1 MTGSPLNH
9 GTPTDDRSVR
19 STRTILVTGFGPF
32 PGAPF
37 NPTGPLVRRLSRK
50 RLPALADVR
59 IVPHIFTTSYACVD
73 GELPM
78 LIARH
83 RPDALLMFG
92 LATRSRHVRIE
103 TLARNTLS
111 AMPDAYGRVA
121 AASQIDAEAQ
131 GFRSICA
138 PDDDLLQAAR
148 RGRIPARLS
157 RDAGGY
163 LCNYL
168 YWRALEAAESP
179 EGPQFAAFI
188 HIPDSRFAGVNG
200 RRRRNFVF
208 GDLVRTGDH
217 LLRALITAL
226 PAQR

>member
-37 NPTGPLVRRLSRK
+37 NPTGPLVQRLARK
-50 RLPALADVR
+50 RHPVLANVR
-59 IVPHIFTTSYACVD
+59 IVPHVFTTSYECVD
-73 GELPM
+73 GELPA

-111 AMPDAYGRVA
+111 AIPDASGCVA
-121 AASQIDAEAQ
+121 ADFQIDAGAQ
-131 GFRSICA
+131 GSRPICA
-138 PDDDLLQAAR
+138 PDGDLLQAAR

-168 YWRALEAAESP
+168 YWRALEAAASA
-179 EGPQFAAFI
+179 EGPRLAAFI
-188 HIPDSRFAGVNG
+188 HVPDSRSTAIKG
-200 RRRRNFVF
+200 RARRNFVF
-208 GDLVRTGDH
+208 GDLVRAGEH
-217 LLRALITAL
+217 LVRALAAAL
-226 PAQR
+226 GARH

>member
-37 NPTGPLVRRLSRK
+37 NPTGPLVGRLSRK
-50 RLPALADVR
+50 RHPALANVR
-59 IVPHIFTTSYACVD
+59 IVPHIFTTSYECVD
-73 GELPM
+73 GELPA

-83 RPDALLMFG
+83 RPEALLMFG

-111 AMPDAYGRVA
+111 AIPDASGRVA
-121 AASQIDAEAQ
+121 AASQIDAGAQ
-131 GFRSICA
+131 GLRAICA

-148 RGRIPARLS
+148 RSRIPARLS
-157 RDAGGY
+157 RDAGSY

-168 YWRALEAAESP
+168 YWRALEAAASVQ
-179 EGPQFAAFI
+179 GPHLAAFI
-188 HIPDSRFAGVNG
+188 HIPDSRHIVVKG

-217 LLRALITAL
+217 ILRALVTAL